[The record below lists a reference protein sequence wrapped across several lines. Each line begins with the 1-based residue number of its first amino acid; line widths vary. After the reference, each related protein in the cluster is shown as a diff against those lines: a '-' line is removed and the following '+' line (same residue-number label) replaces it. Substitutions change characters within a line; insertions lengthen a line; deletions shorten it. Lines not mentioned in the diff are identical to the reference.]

1 MWELLKS
8 LRERIGNFPLWRRLR
23 FLPESLK
30 CCDKKLLETTAAI
43 NSVLHFSGHDQELL
57 LGVIEDYFDPR
68 EPDYCKEN
76 STGMYK

>member
-1 MWELLKS
+1 MA
-8 LRERIGNFPLWRRLR
+8 
-23 FLPESLK
+23 ESLER
-30 CCDKKLLETTAAI
+30 CDKKLLETTAAI
-43 NSVLHFSGHDQELL
+43 NSVLHLSCHDQELL